1 MQCIQNHKNNVS
13 ERQPISVYNS
23 VASRESR
30 PVLKCEYV
38 RKIAADAC
46 MVGSLPTPQ
55 SSRVPPGLIR
65 STEFYNCTY
74 TTNSGFG
81 GMRIYPYSDYRL
93 CECAVDLRRSR
104 QQPKQPIHCCAC
116 VNISQS
122 LLHTLPSQALP
133 SRQSTS
139 VSAVPRQHPQLHVRQ
154 TSVGAPTGTEVIL
167 RQHPH
172 QLSAHPHAHPQHLSR
187 RDRALLTS
195 STLVAPN
202 TSATPVITH
211 MQPTQNPH
219 SLAAYHHHHHH
230 HQRQQQ
236 LYRQSLPPVL
246 GSSQQRLQ
254 LTPTAYAAMLKE
266 VHIR

>member
-1 MQCIQNHKNNVS
+1 MGDHSNILRNQMIPS
-13 ERQPISVYNS
+13 F
-23 VASRESR
+23 A
-30 PVLKCEYV
+30 
-38 RKIAADAC
+38 
-46 MVGSLPTPQ
+46 
-55 SSRVPPGLIR
+55 
-65 STEFYNCTY
+65 TY
-74 TTNSGFG
+74 TSG
-81 GMRIYPYSDYRL
+81 
-93 CECAVDLRRSR
+93 ECAVDLRRSR